1 MAVLEYIWLDGYA
14 HNKEHPNEVANLR
27 AKIKVVP
34 EVDKITSLEEIPA
47 WSFDGSSTMQA
58 SGSKSDCVL
67 KPVYFCENPLAF
79 YPNHGAYL
87 VMCEVMNPDGTPHSS
102 NTRAKLVETWNKYK
116 HHEMWFA
123 LEQEYAIYDQ
133 YGENPYG
140 WPEKGYPAPQG
151 RYYCGVGS
159 DVAWGRD
166 ISEDHLSVCLDIGLP
181 ISGTNAEVMP
191 SQWEFQMGPG
201 EAPTIADQLW
211 IARFLLNKIAEKSKA
226 TIKLDPKP
234 VKGDWNGTGC
244 HINFS
249 TKEMRE
255 KLTMADVEAICGAL
269 EKNIQKHLAVYGKN
283 NDQRLTGKHET
294 CSINQ
299 FRFGESD
306 RGASI
311 RIPPGILA
319 KGKGYLEDR
328 RPAANIDPYEACEA
342 ILSTVCGVY
351 QTV

>member
-1 MAVLEYIWLDGYA
+1 MAVLEYVWLDGYA
-14 HNKEHPNEVANLR
+14 HNKDHPDEVANLR
-27 AKIKVVP
+27 SKIKVA
-34 EVDKITSLEEIPA
+34 DQRCARLEDIPK

-58 SGSKSDCVL
+58 EGKKSDCVL
-67 KPVYFCENPLAF
+67 NPVFFCPNPLN
-79 YPNHGAYL
+79 YTTGHESHIVL
-87 VMCEVMNPDGTPHSS
+87 CEVLNPDGTPHSS
-102 NTRAKLVETWNKYK
+102 NTRAKLVETWKKYK
-116 HHEMWFA
+116 KHEMWFA

-133 YGENPYG
+133 YGENPYL

-166 ISEDHLSVCLDIGLP
+166 ISIEHMNACLAAGLP
-181 ISGTNAEVMP
+181 LGGTNAEVMP
-191 SQWEFQMGPG
+191 SQWEYQLGPA
-201 EAPTIADQLW
+201 EAPIIADQHW
-211 IARFLLNKIAEKSKA
+211 VSRFLLNRIAENHNA

-249 TKEMRE
+249 TKEMRKKMKIE
-255 KLTMADVEAICGAL
+255 DVEVICSAL
-269 EKNIQKHLAVYGKN
+269 ENNIPKHLAAYGKKN
-283 NDQRLTGKHET
+283 RERLTGKHET
-294 CSINQ
+294 CSIDQ

-319 KGKGYLEDR
+319 AGKGYLEDR
-328 RPAANIDPYEACEA
+328 RPAANIDPYEACQALME
-342 ILSTVCGVY
+342 TVCGTY
-351 QTV
+351 